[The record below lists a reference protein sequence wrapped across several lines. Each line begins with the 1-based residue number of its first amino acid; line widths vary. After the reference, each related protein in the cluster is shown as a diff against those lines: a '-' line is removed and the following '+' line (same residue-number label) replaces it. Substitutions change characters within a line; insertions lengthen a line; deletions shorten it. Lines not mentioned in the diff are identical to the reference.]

1 MEYSTHKEGAQT
13 KIEMEGK
20 FSFADH
26 AAFKTMLDT
35 VVDEHLDMLELDLAK
50 VNFVDSSALGLLLL
64 LRDEADKHDVALI
77 LKSPG
82 GQVKKM
88 FEISRFYDLF
98 TIHQE

>member
-1 MEYSTHKEGAQT
+1 MEYSSQKEGAQT
-13 KIEMEGK
+13 SIMMEGK
-20 FSFADH
+20 FSFSDH
-26 AAFKTMLDT
+26 AVFKTMLDDIIEEGT
-35 VVDEHLDMLELDLAK
+35 ELLVLDLQG
-50 VNFVDSSALGLLLL
+50 VEFIDSSALGLLLL
-64 LRDEADKHDVALI
+64 LRDEADKKNVGLI